1 MKVTAKKVMDCSS
14 RAATL
19 AAETDGTGGS
29 EQAKVILQKRPSSR
43 LPFTLEG
50 SAALSYA
57 DIGFFF
63 VFAFFLAMMFRIGV
77 HLHALSQTRLDNPTL
92 PFQTT
97 ISLSLL
103 GSLYAI
109 VRLRHG
115 RGVWKRLGWS
125 WPARIHLVTALLGG
139 IALGIGVDII
149 AHATTPTTHVI
160 HFWNLVLLDG
170 LLGPIIE
177 ESLFRGC
184 LLPVVA
190 RTNGTTIAVIS
201 TAAVFATFHPITTLV
216 QWLCF
221 LTTGTAFGW
230 IRVKSGSTTASALM
244 HDIQCD
250 FVFVPSFVDRWG
262 TLLSRGLLT

>member
-1 MKVTAKKVMDCSS
+1 MKASAKKAVDFHS

-19 AAETDGTGGS
+19 AAKTGGTTGS
-29 EQAKVILQKRPSSR
+29 ERAKIVVEKRLRTR
-43 LPFTLEG
+43 LPSTLEG

-63 VFAFFLAMMFRIGV
+63 VFVFFLAMMFRIGV
-77 HLHALSQTRLDNPTL
+77 HLHVLSQARLDSPTL
-92 PFQTT
+92 PFQVT
-97 ISLSLL
+97 ISLSLI

-109 VRLRHG
+109 IRLRHG
-115 RGVWKRLGWS
+115 HGVWAQLGWS
-125 WPARIHLVTALLGG
+125 WPARIHLVAALLGG

-170 LLGPIIE
+170 LLGPVIE

-190 RTNGTTIAVIS
+190 RTTGTTIAVIS

-244 HDIQCD
+244 HAIYNA
-250 FVFVPSFVDRWG
+250 
-262 TLLSRGLLT
+262 TLFLCQAL

>member
-1 MKVTAKKVMDCSS
+1 MKATTKKALDCSW

-19 AAETDGTGGS
+19 AAETDGTNGS
-29 EQAKVILQKRPSSR
+29 EQAKVVLEKRPRPKVPS
-43 LPFTLEG
+43 TLEG

-57 DIGFFF
+57 DVGFFF
-63 VFAFFLAMMFRIGV
+63 AVVVFLAMMFRIGV
-77 HLHALSQTRLDNPTL
+77 QLHVVSQARLDNPTL
-92 PFQTT
+92 PFQITT
-97 ISLSLL
+97 SLFLI

-109 VRLRHG
+109 IRLRHG
-115 RGVWKRLGWS
+115 RGVWKRLGWN
-125 WPARIHLVTALLGG
+125 WPARVHLVAALLGG

-190 RTNGTTIAVIS
+190 RTTRTTIAVIS

-244 HDIQCD
+244 HAIYNA
-250 FVFVPSFVDRWG
+250 
-262 TLLSRGLLT
+262 TLFLCQAL

>member
-1 MKVTAKKVMDCSS
+1 MKATTKKAMDCSS

-19 AAETDGTGGS
+19 AAETDGTSGS
-29 EQAKVILQKRPSSR
+29 EQAKVVLEKRPRLR

-63 VFAFFLAMMFRIGV
+63 VFVFFLAMMFRIGV
-77 HLHALSQTRLDNPTL
+77 HLHVLSQTRLDNPTL
-92 PFQTT
+92 PFQIT

-109 VRLRHG
+109 IRLRHG
-115 RGVWKRLGWS
+115 RGAWKRLGWI
-125 WPARIHLVTALLGG
+125 WPGRIHLGAALVGG
-139 IALGIGVDII
+139 IGLGIGVDII

-160 HFWNLVLLDG
+160 HLWNLILLDA

-184 LLPVVA
+184 LLPVVS
-190 RTNGTTIAVIS
+190 RTTGPTIGIAATAMLFATLHPIS
-201 TAAVFATFHPITTLV
+201 TFVEL
-216 QWLCF
+216 LCF
-221 LTTGTAFGW
+221 VTAGTAFGW
-230 IRVKSGSTTASALM
+230 IRVKSGSTAASTLM
-244 HDIQCD
+244 HTICN
-250 FVFVPSFVDRWG
+250 G
-262 TLLSRGLLT
+262 TLFLCQGL

>member
-1 MKVTAKKVMDCSS
+1 MKANTKKAIDSSS

-19 AAETDGTGGS
+19 AAETEGTSGS
-29 EQAKVILQKRPSSR
+29 EQAKVVLEKRPRSR
-43 LPFTLEG
+43 LPSTLEG
-50 SAALSYA
+50 SATLSYA
-57 DIGFFF
+57 DIGLFF
-63 VFAFFLAMMFRIGV
+63 VFVFFLAMMCRIGV
-77 HLHALSQTRLDNPTL
+77 HLRLLNQTRLDNPTL
-92 PFQTT
+92 PFQLT

-115 RGVWKRLGWS
+115 RGVWKCLGWS
-125 WPARIHLVTALLGG
+125 WPRRSHLVAALVDG
-139 IALGIGVDII
+139 IGLGIGVDII
-149 AHATTPTTHVI
+149 GHATTSTTHVI

-184 LLPVVA
+184 LLPAVA
-190 RTNGTTIAVIS
+190 RTTGTTIAVIS

-230 IRVKSGSTTASALM
+230 IRAKSGSTTASALM
-244 HDIQCD
+244 HAIYNA
-250 FVFVPSFVDRWG
+250 
-262 TLLSRGLLT
+262 TLFLCQAL